1 MVGPVT
7 LVHLS
12 DLHFGGPADL
22 DQVEAL
28 EECIPGLA
36 PDAIAVSGDLTQRA
50 RHGEFQRARALVRS
64 LLSVAPVLVIP
75 GNHDVEWWKSPF
87 AVRGHAPKYRKYRRY
102 FGADLTPVIRIPGA
116 TLAGA
121 LTSHGVAFGSLTPSL
136 RDLAVI
142 GHLPAREL
150 RRLEAVFAASPAGDA
165 RLVVLHHNVLRG
177 GISGRTG
184 LVAAGRV
191 HRRLREIGVDVVLTG
206 HDHEEAAGTV
216 AGTVAVSAAGT
227 HSSRSRLGR
236 PGVFNTVRIDRNAI
250 EITHYRWE
258 AAGRRFAP
266 GQAATFPRG
275 GVEDV
280 LVETEAGR

>member
-1 MVGPVT
+1 MVAPIV

-28 EECIPGLA
+28 EEFLPGLA
-36 PDAIAVSGDLTQRA
+36 PDAIAISGDLTQRA

-64 LLSVAPVLVIP
+64 LLSLAPVLVIP
-75 GNHDVEWWKSPF
+75 GNHDVEWWQSPF
-87 AVRGHAPKYRKYRRY
+87 GIRGHAPKYRKFCRY
-102 FGADLTPVIRIPGA
+102 IGDDLTPVVRIPGA

-121 LTSHGVAFGSLTPSL
+121 LTSHGVAFGSLTPSI

-142 GHLPAREL
+142 GHLPAAEL
-150 RRLEAVFAASPAGDA
+150 RRLEAVFAESPANDA
-165 RLVVLHHNVLRG
+165 RVVVVHHNVLRG
-177 GISGRTG
+177 GISGRVG
-184 LVAAGRV
+184 LVSASRV
-191 HRRLREIGVDVVLTG
+191 HRRLRDIGVDLVLTG
-206 HDHEEAAGTV
+206 HDHEEATGTV

-236 PGVFNTVRIDRNAI
+236 PGVFNTIRIDRGGMTI
-250 EITHYRWE
+250 RHYRWE
-258 AAGRRFAP
+258 AADRRFVP
-266 GQAATFPRG
+266 GQAAGFPRG
-275 GVEDV
+275 RVDDV